1 MKRFYFLPEIC
12 SEAEARQLSSY
23 ADLIEINKEVYQ
35 KLAYRDTTE
44 GVLVVQN
51 QIDAVIRFKIT
62 KNPLILLLKPRKNQG
77 IALLRTADA
86 ANLDAVLIANQK

>member
-1 MKRFYFLPEIC
+1 VQLQEKQKYANKLEPFNGRKAKLQLLLKVVMKWKRFYFLPEIC

-44 GVLVVQN
+44 GVLLAKTKSIQLSDLN
-51 QIDAVIRFKIT
+51 YQKIR
-62 KNPLILLLKPRKNQG
+62 
-77 IALLRTADA
+77 
-86 ANLDAVLIANQK
+86 